1 MNVLRRGAQHQVM
14 YGTDDHEA
22 SHVKRFIG
30 QLNYFKV
37 IFKKFIMLRLLK
49 TRYNLEIFHGF

>member
-30 QLNYFKV
+30 QLDYFKD
-37 IFKKFIMLRLLK
+37 IFKKFIM
-49 TRYNLEIFHGF
+49 F